1 MDEIDSLLENYT
13 SLGSQGT
20 CVITR
25 DILASQKFQY
35 KFPDV
40 FPMNSDG
47 NDDKFLKALAKDYQA
62 SKDKE
67 TSKLIRAQGAK
78 ITQKLLIGGS
88 LKGSNLQV
96 DGVTRGKSRTE
107 TAKAIGRVSMFED
120 ERRRLLS
127 IVAQDFSQ
135 STLQSYFLCSKGTI
149 TAARVHA
156 LLFGRG
162 GAPRDGLTFTRQA
175 VSPEIIH
182 EFQDFIQQDDISRP
196 SSCRSVLVD
205 GKETGVRYW
214 QSDIKDVIQQYQLK
228 FPNGLKRTYIYTHL
242 PKNFRTNTMLAGLC
256 NLCDDFGHTNF
267 ESLLMLL
274 DDLNMEGV
282 LDTPLSQLV
291 QTTREHQ
298 KFLKLQFSKE
308 VANT

>member
-107 TAKAIGRVSMFED
+107 TAKAIGRVSMFGD

-127 IVAQDFSQ
+127 IVGRTFHSQ
-135 STLQSYFLCSKGTI
+135 HCNHIFFARREPLLQQESTPYC
-149 TAARVHA
+149 
-156 LLFGRG
+156 
-162 GAPRDGLTFTRQA
+162 
-175 VSPEIIH
+175 
-182 EFQDFIQQDDISRP
+182 
-196 SSCRSVLVD
+196 
-205 GKETGVRYW
+205 
-214 QSDIKDVIQQYQLK
+214 
-228 FPNGLKRTYIYTHL
+228 
-242 PKNFRTNTMLAGLC
+242 LA
-256 NLCDDFGHTNF
+256 
-267 ESLLMLL
+267 E
-274 DDLNMEGV
+274 V
-282 LDTPLSQLV
+282 VPL
-291 QTTREHQ
+291 EM
-298 KFLKLQFSKE
+298 
-308 VANT
+308 A

>member
-1 MDEIDSLLENYT
+1 MQKVAGTPFTRACCCPQHSEWGYGPIGAKELYSVTYIEGKFCGLGKWSLTGHKERKRKICKFCRARIKLERKCDSLESAFNANSSTSQDNSFPATIETDDESFLVEPGPSCNEELLEGSSTWKDLQDKACQFPETVQSRYGYEALGDRRKRELMAEIMDEIDSLLENYT

-20 CVITR
+20 CVIMR

-107 TAKAIGRVSMFED
+107 TAKAIGRVSMFGD
-120 ERRRLLS
+120 E
-127 IVAQDFSQ
+127 
-135 STLQSYFLCSKGTI
+135 
-149 TAARVHA
+149 
-156 LLFGRG
+156 
-162 GAPRDGLTFTRQA
+162 
-175 VSPEIIH
+175 
-182 EFQDFIQQDDISRP
+182 
-196 SSCRSVLVD
+196 
-205 GKETGVRYW
+205 
-214 QSDIKDVIQQYQLK
+214 
-228 FPNGLKRTYIYTHL
+228 
-242 PKNFRTNTMLAGLC
+242 
-256 NLCDDFGHTNF
+256 
-267 ESLLMLL
+267 
-274 DDLNMEGV
+274 
-282 LDTPLSQLV
+282 
-291 QTTREHQ
+291 
-298 KFLKLQFSKE
+298 
-308 VANT
+308 

>member
-1 MDEIDSLLENYT
+1 M
-13 SLGSQGT
+13 
-20 CVITR
+20 
-25 DILASQKFQY
+25 
-35 KFPDV
+35 
-40 FPMNSDG
+40 
-47 NDDKFLKALAKDYQA
+47 
-62 SKDKE
+62 
-67 TSKLIRAQGAK
+67 
-78 ITQKLLIGGS
+78 
-88 LKGSNLQV
+88 
-96 DGVTRGKSRTE
+96 
-107 TAKAIGRVSMFED
+107 
-120 ERRRLLS
+120 
-127 IVAQDFSQ
+127 
-135 STLQSYFLCSKGTI
+135 
-149 TAARVHA
+149 
-156 LLFGRG
+156 
-162 GAPRDGLTFTRQA
+162 
-175 VSPEIIH
+175 
-182 EFQDFIQQDDISRP
+182 
-196 SSCRSVLVD
+196 D